1 MSAPD
6 RFEVIPID
14 GSSALADIAPM
25 WRDLLHSSTADTLF
39 LTPEWMSAWWS
50 AYAATGE
57 GRSAVVV
64 VARRG
69 RDIVGILPLQI
80 AEERY
85 RGRLPIRALRFLG
98 DGTYDSDYLDFVVP
112 RGEEE
117 EVLPAFWS
125 WLRRGAGPLR
135 YDVARWYEIPTTSPH
150 YALTR
155 SLATHAG
162 TLLSEERIGCV
173 SVALPDSW
181 DEYLGSLR
189 PRMRT
194 KIRSLRRDLEA
205 DHATTLIACSEAS
218 ELHETLDSL
227 FDLHQRRWAT
237 RGEPGALRGREKRR
251 FYDALGRTLLERGWL
266 DLHTLVVNGTPVAH
280 QFCGRYQGTV
290 YLLQEGYDPD
300 WESMGVGNVLR
311 AMLLERLIQEGV
323 RTYDFLGGV
332 SQHKLSWGGRIRE
345 SARLTVRG
353 SGLRATVVAGLT
365 RLAETTAPIRA
376 ALRRSPA

>member
-14 GSSALADIAPM
+14 GSRALEEIAPA
-25 WRDLLHSSTADTLF
+25 WRELLRSSASETLF

-50 AYAATGE
+50 AYGH
-57 GRSAVVV
+57 GRSSVVV

-69 RDIVGILPLQI
+69 RAIVGILPLQI

-98 DGTYDSDYLDFVVP
+98 DGTYDSDYLDFIVP
-112 RGEEE
+112 RGDEP
-117 EVLPAFWS
+117 EVLPAFWA

-135 YDVARWYEIPTTSPH
+135 YDVARWYEIPTSSPH
-150 YALTR
+150 YALAR
-155 SLATHAG
+155 SLAARG
-162 TLLSEERIGCV
+162 GALLSEQRIGCV

-181 DEYLGSLR
+181 EEYLGSLR

-205 DHATTLIACSEAS
+205 DHATTVAACTDES
-218 ELHETLDSL
+218 ELDETLDSL

-237 RGEPGALRGREKRR
+237 RGEPGALRGQEKRR
-251 FYDALGRTLLERGWL
+251 FYGALGRILLRQGWL
-266 DLHTLVVNGTPVAH
+266 DLHTLVVNGAPVAH
-280 QFCGRYQGTV
+280 QFSGRYRGTV
-290 YLLQEGYDPD
+290 YLLQEGYDPE
-300 WESMGVGNVLR
+300 WEPMGVGNVLR
-311 AMLLERLIQEGV
+311 AMVMERLIQEGV

-332 SQHKLSWGGRIRE
+332 SQHKLSWGGTVRE

-365 RLAETTAPIRA
+365 RLAERTAPIRA